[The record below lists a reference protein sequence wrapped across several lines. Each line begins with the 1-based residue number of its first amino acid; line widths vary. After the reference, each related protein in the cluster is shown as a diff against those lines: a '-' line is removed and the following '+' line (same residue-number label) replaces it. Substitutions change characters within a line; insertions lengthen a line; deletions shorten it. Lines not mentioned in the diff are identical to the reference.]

1 MREMNLFLLD
11 DLEDVDRTRDLARS
25 DLDALRAVASR
36 IENFVARPHE
46 DLGRTGPVCP
56 YVPESLERGTL

>member
-46 DLGRTGPVCP
+46 DLGRTGP
-56 YVPESLERGTL
+56 L